1 MIHLKSP
8 QELAIMR
15 DANRIVAEILAELA
29 ALAAPGV
36 TTMELNDLSETLA
49 TNHRVRPAFKGYRG
63 FPCALCASVNEEV
76 VHGIPSRSRVLRQGD
91 VLSLDF
97 GVIYRDFYGDAAIT
111 TAVGEVDE
119 AARALVQT
127 AEEALYQG
135 ISRAVAGNNLSD
147 ISHAVQSHVER
158 RGYSV
163 VREFTGHGI
172 GRSLHED
179 PQVPNFGRPGMGV
192 QLKAGMVLAIEPMVN
207 QGESA
212 IEILQDGWTAVT
224 RDRRLSVHF
233 EHSVAITENG
243 PEILSQL

>member
-36 TTMELNDLSETLA
+36 TTMELNDLSESLA
-49 TNHRVRPAFKGYRG
+49 TKHQVQPAFKGYRG

-76 VHGIPSRSRVLRQGD
+76 VHGIPSHSRVLRQGD

-111 TAVGEVDE
+111 MAVGEVDE
-119 AARALVQT
+119 AARALLQT

-163 VREFTGHGI
+163 VKEFTGHGI
-172 GRSLHED
+172 GRNLHED

-212 IEILQDGWTAVT
+212 IEILHDGWTAVT

>member
-29 ALAAPGV
+29 TRVTPGV
-36 TTMELNDLSETLA
+36 TTMELNDLSENLA
-49 TNHRVRPAFKGYRG
+49 TKHRVRPAFKGYRG

-91 VLSLDF
+91 VVSLDF
-97 GVIYRDFYGDAAIT
+97 GVIYRDFYGDAAVT
-111 TAVGEVDE
+111 LAVGEVDE
-119 AARALVQT
+119 TARALLQT
-127 AEEALYQG
+127 AAEALYRG
-135 ISRAVAGNNLSD
+135 ISRAAAGNHLSD

-158 RGYSV
+158 HGYSV

-224 RDRRLSVHF
+224 RDRQLSVHF

-243 PEILSQL
+243 PEILSRV

>member
-29 ALAAPGV
+29 TRVTPGV

-91 VLSLDF
+91 VVSLDF

-111 TAVGEVDE
+111 LAVGEVDE
-119 AARALVQT
+119 NARTLLQT
-127 AEEALYQG
+127 AAEALYQG
-135 ISRAVAGNNLSD
+135 ISRAVAGNHLSD

-163 VREFTGHGI
+163 VKEFTGHGI
-172 GRSLHED
+172 GRNLHED
-179 PQVPNFGRPGMGV
+179 PQIPNFGRPGMGV

>member
-15 DANRIVAEILAELA
+15 DANRIVAEILAEVA

-76 VHGIPSRSRVLRQGD
+76 VHGIPSHSRVLRQGD

-111 TAVGEVDE
+111 MAVGEVDE
-119 AARALVQT
+119 AARALLQT

-163 VREFTGHGI
+163 VKEFTGHGI
-172 GRSLHED
+172 GRNLHED

>member
-49 TNHRVRPAFKGYRG
+49 TGHRVRPAFKGYRG
-63 FPCALCASVNEEV
+63 FPCALCVSVNEEV

-91 VLSLDF
+91 VVSLDF
-97 GVIYRDFYGDAAIT
+97 GVVYRDFYGDAAIT
-111 TAVGEVDE
+111 LAVGEVDE
-119 AARALVQT
+119 AARTLLQT
-127 AEEALYQG
+127 TKEALYQG
-135 ISRAVAGNNLSD
+135 ISRAVAGNHLSD

-212 IEILQDGWTAVT
+212 IEILHDGWTAVT
-224 RDRRLSVHF
+224 KDRRLSVHF
-233 EHSVAITENG
+233 EHTVAITENG

>member
-15 DANRIVAEILAELA
+15 DANRIVAEILAEVA

-76 VHGIPSRSRVLRQGD
+76 VHGIPSHSRVLRQGD

-119 AARALVQT
+119 AARALLQT

-135 ISRAVAGNNLSD
+135 ISRAVAGNHLSD

-172 GRSLHED
+172 GRGLHED

-212 IEILQDGWTAVT
+212 IEILHDGWTAVT

>member
-111 TAVGEVDE
+111 MAVGEVDE
-119 AARALVQT
+119 AARALLQT

-163 VREFTGHGI
+163 VKEFTGHGI
-172 GRSLHED
+172 GRNLHED

-212 IEILQDGWTAVT
+212 IEILHDGWTAVT